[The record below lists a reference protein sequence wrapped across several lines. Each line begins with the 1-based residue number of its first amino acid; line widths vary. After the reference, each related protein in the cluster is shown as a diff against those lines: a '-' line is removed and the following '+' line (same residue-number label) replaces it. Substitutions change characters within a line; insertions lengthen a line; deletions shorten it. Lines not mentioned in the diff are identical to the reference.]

1 MRVLRRSELVV
12 SVSVGLLSLN
22 AFAADTSSAGNAV
35 VNGRSPFTISGF
47 GTVGVVRTNTD
58 DAQYAR
64 INQRSGAD
72 RSADMTVDSTLGVQ
86 ATWTANEWLSAT
98 GQLLSQKGIKNNF
111 VPQVEWA
118 FVKAKVSDNLSVRV
132 GRIGLPA
139 YAASDYRNV
148 GYANTWLRPPIEV
161 YNLQYNHFDGADVL
175 YRTAVGD
182 TTIVGQVVAGR
193 SSAKILGVG
202 GAVVDTD
209 LKNMFGANLSV
220 ETGPVT
226 LRAGHIQAKYHA
238 DSAAIDR
245 LTAGISSLTG
255 ILGGTQYNALAED
268 LRLNGKTASFSG
280 VGVNVDWRNMLFQ
293 GEYTIVRSD
302 SISIPERDQ
311 WYTTFGY
318 RIGKWTPYA
327 TYSTVR
333 VVSPRT
339 NSTIPRLSPQLVAMA
354 NGVNAL
360 AAGAEQTSKSIGV
373 RYDFHSSAALK
384 VQFDRVTPK
393 NGAGQ
398 FVHPEPGFTGPV
410 NVISAAVDFVF

>member
-22 AFAADTSSAGNAV
+22 AFAADASSAGDAV

-86 ATWTANEWLSAT
+86 ATWTANEWLSTT

-202 GAVVDTD
+202 GAVIDTD
-209 LKNMFGANLSV
+209 LKNMFGANVSV
-220 ETGPVT
+220 EAGPVT

-238 DSAAIDR
+238 DSAALDTLTALISR
-245 LTAGISSLTG
+245 LTP
-255 ILGGTQYNALAED
+255 YDALAED
-268 LRLNGKTASFSG
+268 LRLNGKTTSFSG

-302 SISIPERDQ
+302 ALSIPERDQ

-333 VVSPRT
+333 VVSPKT
-339 NSTIPRLSPQLVAMA
+339 NNTIPRDTELNVGLS
-354 NGVNAL
+354 NGMNL
-360 AAGAEQTSKSIGV
+360 LTAGTEQTSKSIGV